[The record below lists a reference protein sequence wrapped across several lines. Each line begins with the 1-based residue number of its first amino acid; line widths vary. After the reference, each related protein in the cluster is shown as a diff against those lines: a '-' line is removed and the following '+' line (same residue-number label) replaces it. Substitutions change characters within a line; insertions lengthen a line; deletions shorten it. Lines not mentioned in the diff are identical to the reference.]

1 MQSSLSGTAKDLSY
15 FFAGVQ
21 KTQPKYQA
29 WDVNKD
35 GTVNIVDLVMVARM
49 FGTSGVNLPEDVNSN
64 GVVDIVDLVTVATRF
79 GQSGLL
85 ASPQIA
91 MELNNLRMSASQK
104 VRAYSAVKTLYDEGF
119 DVAAYHLERA
129 VDSAGLTGRIS
140 KSQLL
145 ANYPNPFNPE
155 TWIPYQLAEKGDVSF
170 GVYTPDG
177 RRVKQMELGER
188 EAGSYVIRD
197 RAAYWNGRNEDGVP
211 VASGVYYLQ
220 LIVESP
226 IGKPIVTSTRKVVVG
241 R

>member
-119 DVAAYHLERA
+119 DIAAYHLERA
-129 VDSAGLTGRIS
+129 VDNAGLTGKVSES
-140 KSQLL
+140 KLL
-145 ANYPNPFNPE
+145 ANFPNPFNPE
-155 TWIPYQLAEKGDVSF
+155 TWIPFDLAQDADVSI
-170 GVYTPDG
+170 GIYTPDG
-177 RRVKQMELGER
+177 RRVRNIEMGYLQAGSYASRNKAAFWDGRNELGER
-188 EAGSYVIRD
+188 
-197 RAAYWNGRNEDGVP
+197 
-211 VASGVYYLQ
+211 VASGTYFVELNVKKENGVERYLERV
-220 LIVESP
+220 LV
-226 IGKPIVTSTRKVVVG
+226 GK
-241 R
+241 